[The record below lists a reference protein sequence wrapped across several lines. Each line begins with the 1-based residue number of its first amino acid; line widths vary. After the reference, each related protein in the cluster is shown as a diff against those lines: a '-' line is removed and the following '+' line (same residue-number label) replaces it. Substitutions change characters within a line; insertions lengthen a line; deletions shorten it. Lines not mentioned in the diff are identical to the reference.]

1 MSEEKRQLIRD
12 VTTRINKLP
21 VDKQHYILGYMNGVA
36 DTVESDTQKE
46 EATIRD
52 SNQRGDDITEQLI
65 PINYSSEQPT
75 VSAREL
81 YAGLEITDRF
91 SRWFERM
98 SAYGFAEGSDFTS
111 VKSSTLVNNGAER
124 EISDYQVSIDMA
136 KQICMIQRSE
146 KGRQYRQYFID
157 LEKAWN
163 TPEQIFARALKMA
176 DQTIAKL
183 KDTNKSLV
191 EKIEADRPKTIF
203 ADAVSA
209 SHTSILIGDL
219 AKLIC
224 QNGYQIGQKRLF
236 QWMRDNGY
244 LMVSGSSRN
253 MPKQKYVEQGLFE
266 IKESNVQ
273 NPDGSVRITRTTKVS
288 GKGQLYFV
296 NKFLGQ
302 EDREK

>member
-1 MSEEKRQLIRD
+1 MNELI
-12 VTTRINKLP
+12 
-21 VDKQHYILGYMNGVA
+21 
-36 DTVESDTQKE
+36 S
-46 EATIRD
+46 
-52 SNQRGDDITEQLI
+52 
-65 PINYSSEQPT
+65 INYDGEQPT
-75 VSAREL
+75 VSARQL
-81 YAGLEITDRF
+81 HKSLEISKRF
-91 SRWFERM
+91 SAWFETN
-98 SAYGFAEGSDFTS
+98 SQGFIENEDYTS
-111 VKSSTLVNNGAER
+111 VLTGTEVQNNGGVQIR
-124 EISDYQVSIDMA
+124 ELQDYSLSVDMA
-136 KQICMIQRSE
+136 KHICLMSRTE
-146 KGRQYRQYFID
+146 KGKECRQYLID

-183 KDTNKSLV
+183 KDTNKSLA

-302 EDREK
+302 EEMN

>member
-1 MSEEKRQLIRD
+1 MNELI
-12 VTTRINKLP
+12 
-21 VDKQHYILGYMNGVA
+21 
-36 DTVESDTQKE
+36 S
-46 EATIRD
+46 
-52 SNQRGDDITEQLI
+52 
-65 PINYSSEQPT
+65 INYDGEQPT
-75 VSAREL
+75 VSARQL
-81 YAGLEITDRF
+81 HKSLEISKRF
-91 SRWFERM
+91 SAWFETN
-98 SAYGFAEGSDFTS
+98 SQGFIENEDYTS
-111 VKSSTLVNNGAER
+111 VLTGTEVQNNGGVQIR
-124 EISDYQVSIDMA
+124 ELQDYSLSVDMA
-136 KQICMIQRSE
+136 KHICLMSRTE
-146 KGRQYRQYFID
+146 KGKECRQYLID

-163 TPEQIFARALKMA
+163 TPEQVFARALKMA

-302 EDREK
+302 EVAG

>member
-1 MSEEKRQLIRD
+1 MNELI
-12 VTTRINKLP
+12 
-21 VDKQHYILGYMNGVA
+21 
-36 DTVESDTQKE
+36 S
-46 EATIRD
+46 
-52 SNQRGDDITEQLI
+52 
-65 PINYSSEQPT
+65 INYDGEQPT
-75 VSAREL
+75 VSARQL
-81 YAGLEITDRF
+81 HKSLEISKRF
-91 SRWFERM
+91 SAWFETN
-98 SAYGFAEGSDFTS
+98 SQGFIENEDYTS
-111 VKSSTLVNNGAER
+111 VLTGTEVQNNGGVQIR
-124 EISDYQVSIDMA
+124 ELQDYSLSVDMA
-136 KQICMIQRSE
+136 KHICLMSRTE
-146 KGRQYRQYFID
+146 KGKECRQYLID

-163 TPEQIFARALKMA
+163 TPEQVFARALKMA

-191 EKIEADRPKTIF
+191 EKIEADKPKTIF

-302 EDREK
+302 ETEKADGD

>member
-1 MSEEKRQLIRD
+1 
-12 VTTRINKLP
+12 
-21 VDKQHYILGYMNGVA
+21 MN
-36 DTVESDTQKE
+36 E
-46 EATIRD
+46 
-52 SNQRGDDITEQLI
+52 LI
-65 PINYSSEQPT
+65 PINYDGEQPMI
-75 VSAREL
+75 SARDLHKALGIKE
-81 YAGLEITDRF
+81 RF
-91 SRWFERM
+91 SAWFARYSDCFEK
-98 SAYGFAEGSDFTS
+98 EVDFTGVGKPTS
-111 VKSSTLVNNGAER
+111 VNNGAE
-124 EISDYQVSIDMA
+124 IMLSDYSITTDMA
-136 KQICMIQRSE
+136 KHISMMTKTE
-146 KGRQYRQYFID
+146 KGKEMRQYFID

-163 TPEQIFARALKMA
+163 TPEQVFARALKMA

-183 KDTNKSLV
+183 KDTNKSLA

-302 EDREK
+302 EAEKADGD

>member
-1 MSEEKRQLIRD
+1 
-12 VTTRINKLP
+12 
-21 VDKQHYILGYMNGVA
+21 MN
-36 DTVESDTQKE
+36 E
-46 EATIRD
+46 
-52 SNQRGDDITEQLI
+52 LI
-65 PINYSSEQPT
+65 PINYDGEQPT

-81 YAGLEITDRF
+81 HKSLEISKRF
-91 SRWFERM
+91 SAWFETN
-98 SAYGFAEGSDFTS
+98 SQGFIENEDYTS
-111 VKSSTLVNNGAER
+111 VLTGTEVQNNGGVQIR
-124 EISDYQVSIDMA
+124 ELQDYSLSVDMA
-136 KQICMIQRSE
+136 KHICLMSRTE
-146 KGRQYRQYFID
+146 KGKECRQYLID

-163 TPEQIFARALKMA
+163 TPEQVFARALKMA
-176 DQTIAKL
+176 DRTIAKL
-183 KDTNKSLV
+183 KDTNKSLA

-224 QNGYQIGQKRLF
+224 RNGYQIGQKRLF

-302 EDREK
+302 EAEKADGD

>member
-1 MSEEKRQLIRD
+1 MNELQIFNSEEFGDIR
-12 VTTRINKLP
+12 
-21 VDKQHYILGYMNGVA
+21 
-36 DTVESDTQKE
+36 TVEIDGKPYFV
-46 EATIRD
+46 A
-52 SNQRGDDITEQLI
+52 NDI
-65 PINYSSEQPT
+65 
-75 VSAREL
+75 
-81 YAGLEITDRF
+81 
-91 SRWFERM
+91 
-98 SAYGFAEGSDFTS
+98 
-111 VKSSTLVNNGAER
+111 
-124 EISDYQVSIDMA
+124 
-136 KQICMIQRSE
+136 
-146 KGRQYRQYFID
+146 
-157 LEKAWN
+157 
-163 TPEQIFARALKMA
+163 ARALGYKRPADAVTAHCKGSVKHRYLTDGGEQELKVIPEGDIYRLTIRSKLPSAEKFERWVFDEVLPAIHHNGGYIAGQENLSDAELMA
-176 DQTIAKL
+176 KAILVAQKTIEHKNQIIEQQ
-183 KDTNKSLV
+183 NK
-191 EKIEADRPKTIF
+191 KIEADRPKTIF

-302 EDREK
+302 EVAG

>member
-1 MSEEKRQLIRD
+1 MNELI
-12 VTTRINKLP
+12 
-21 VDKQHYILGYMNGVA
+21 
-36 DTVESDTQKE
+36 S
-46 EATIRD
+46 
-52 SNQRGDDITEQLI
+52 
-65 PINYSSEQPT
+65 INYDGEQPT
-75 VSAREL
+75 VSARQL
-81 YAGLEITDRF
+81 HKSLEISKRF
-91 SRWFERM
+91 SAWFETN
-98 SAYGFAEGSDFTS
+98 SQGFIENEDYTS
-111 VKSSTLVNNGAER
+111 VLTGTEDQNNGGAQIR
-124 EISDYQVSIDMA
+124 ELQDYSLSVDMA
-136 KQICMIQRSE
+136 KHICLMSRTE
-146 KGRQYRQYFID
+146 KGKECRQYLID

-163 TPEQIFARALKMA
+163 TPEQVFARALKMA

-183 KDTNKSLV
+183 KNTNKSLV

-302 EDREK
+302 EVAG

>member
-1 MSEEKRQLIRD
+1 MNELQIFNSEEFGEIRTIEIDGKPYFVAND
-12 VTTRINKLP
+12 V
-21 VDKQHYILGYMNGVA
+21 
-36 DTVESDTQKE
+36 
-46 EATIRD
+46 
-52 SNQRGDDITEQLI
+52 
-65 PINYSSEQPT
+65 
-75 VSAREL
+75 
-81 YAGLEITDRF
+81 
-91 SRWFERM
+91 
-98 SAYGFAEGSDFTS
+98 
-111 VKSSTLVNNGAER
+111 
-124 EISDYQVSIDMA
+124 
-136 KQICMIQRSE
+136 
-146 KGRQYRQYFID
+146 
-157 LEKAWN
+157 
-163 TPEQIFARALKMA
+163 ARALGYKRPADAVTAHCKGSVKHRYLTDGGEQELKVIPEGDIYRLTVRSKLPSAEKFEKWVFDEVIPSIRTNGGYIAGQETLSDEDLMA
-176 DQTIAKL
+176 KAILVAQKKIKERDQIIEQQKQ
-183 KDTNKSLV
+183 
-191 EKIEADRPKTIF
+191 KIEADRPKTIF

-296 NKFLGQ
+296 NKFMGQ
-302 EDREK
+302 EVAG

>member
-1 MSEEKRQLIRD
+1 MSE
-12 VTTRINKLP
+12 
-21 VDKQHYILGYMNGVA
+21 
-36 DTVESDTQKE
+36 
-46 EATIRD
+46 
-52 SNQRGDDITEQLI
+52 LI
-65 PINYSSEQPT
+65 PINYNGEEPT
-75 VSAREL
+75 VSARDL
-81 YAGLEITDRF
+81 HAGLEIKSNFTTWFDRMC
-91 SRWFERM
+91 E
-98 SAYGFAEGSDFTS
+98 YGFTELDYKKCFPNLESGC
-111 VKSSTLVNNGAER
+111 NGGQNM
-124 EISDYQVSIDMA
+124 IDYQISVDMA

-163 TPEQIFARALKMA
+163 TPEQVFARALKMA

-183 KDTNKSLV
+183 KDTNKSLA

-302 EDREK
+302 ENRVNEQWD

>member
-1 MSEEKRQLIRD
+1 
-12 VTTRINKLP
+12 
-21 VDKQHYILGYMNGVA
+21 MNG
-36 DTVESDTQKE
+36 
-46 EATIRD
+46 
-52 SNQRGDDITEQLI
+52 LI
-65 PINYSSEQPT
+65 SINYDGEQPT

-81 YAGLEITDRF
+81 HKSLEISKRF
-91 SRWFERM
+91 SAWFETN
-98 SAYGFAEGSDFTS
+98 SQGFIENEDYTS
-111 VKSSTLVNNGAER
+111 VLTGTEVQNNGGVQIR
-124 EISDYQVSIDMA
+124 ELQDYSLSVDMA
-136 KQICMIQRSE
+136 KHICLMSRTE
-146 KGRQYRQYFID
+146 KGKECRQYLID

-163 TPEQIFARALKMA
+163 TPEQVFARALKMA
-176 DQTIAKL
+176 DRTIAKL
-183 KDTNKSLV
+183 KDTNKSLA

-273 NPDGSVRITRTTKVS
+273 NPDGSARITRTTKVS

-302 EDREK
+302 ETEKADGD

>member
-1 MSEEKRQLIRD
+1 MNELI
-12 VTTRINKLP
+12 
-21 VDKQHYILGYMNGVA
+21 
-36 DTVESDTQKE
+36 S
-46 EATIRD
+46 
-52 SNQRGDDITEQLI
+52 
-65 PINYSSEQPT
+65 INYDGEQPT
-75 VSAREL
+75 VSARQL
-81 YAGLEITDRF
+81 HKSLEISKRF
-91 SRWFERM
+91 SAWFETN
-98 SAYGFAEGSDFTS
+98 SQGFIENEDYTS
-111 VKSSTLVNNGAER
+111 VLTGTEVQNNGGVQIR
-124 EISDYQVSIDMA
+124 ELQDYSLSVDMA
-136 KQICMIQRSE
+136 KHICLMSRTG
-146 KGRQYRQYFID
+146 KGKECRQYLID

-163 TPEQIFARALKMA
+163 TPEQVFARALKMA

-302 EDREK
+302 EAEKADSD